1 MAREVDELQLL
12 STQTKPIKQFVGK
25 KITTVKEIL
34 IPKYVYSYKYLI
46 SRSQEEGKSKSVGFF
61 MFLYNGRDEEKARQ
75 KSQKEKASLLA
86 EVLLGSFKVMFNGR

>member
-1 MAREVDELQLL
+1 
-12 STQTKPIKQFVGK
+12 
-25 KITTVKEIL
+25 
-34 IPKYVYSYKYLI
+34 
-46 SRSQEEGKSKSVGFF
+46 